1 MIESTIINRHSY
13 RRRLLRRAINFGLA
27 GREHEAETV
36 TNELV
41 ALCMAWDT
49 AGTERLLTALQC
61 SGKRRP

>member
-1 MIESTIINRHSY
+1 MIESMIINRHSY
-13 RRRLLRRAINFGLA
+13 RRRLLRRAIDFGLA

-49 AGTERLLTALQC
+49 AGTERLLTAVRQ
-61 SGKRRP
+61 SE